1 MQQDREAEIAQLRA
15 SIYNTDG
22 GDSQPKPDTGT
33 THRDDVTPNR
43 VASPPPAVL
52 AKTPDADSSVVSD
65 ASPRSPEPP
74 RPASPRR
81 LEIKVSTY
89 RTSGEVIAS
98 ELREYEER
106 EAELRRRWVA
116 MGLDVPKSSMS
127 SPAASDAS
135 GAERTT
141 SPVDR
146 PRPAVVGVGH
156 QQLNGAVL
164 SDDGSDGAGRTRR
177 TSTTDSEASGD
188 SGRFH
193 KLLRVRPITDDA
205 DEPDS
210 APVKYV
216 PRSETPIEREMRL
229 AQERENELR
238 CQRGLTPVT
247 RPRSENVAAT
257 TSADGEMTP
266 LERFRLSQA
275 GTRPSDGGAAGGQR
289 MKRFSSGR
297 LQSEI
302 ERDRQKELQL
312 RDEGKITTMSEDRL
326 AKPAVYS
333 NAVPH

>member
-15 SIYNTDG
+15 SVYHTDG

-43 VASPPPAVL
+43 VASPPPAP

-74 RPASPRR
+74 RPTSPRR

-127 SPAASDAS
+127 SPASDAS

-146 PRPAVVGVGH
+146 PRPTVVGH
-156 QQLNGAVL
+156 QQHNGAVL
-164 SDDGSDGAGRTRR
+164 SDDGSDGARTRR

-216 PRSETPIEREMRL
+216 PRTETPIEREMRL

-247 RPRSENVAAT
+247 RPRSGDAA

-275 GTRPSDGGAAGGQR
+275 GTRPSDGGVASGER

-312 RDEGKITTMSEDRL
+312 RDEGKITTMSEERV